1 MDSPDKRKLLN
12 KALKGFIILNL
23 VLAAAFFIP
32 AYTINYINA
41 WVFIIIFSGFVLFNS
56 IYFFKKDEKLLER
69 RLHGGP
75 AVEKEKSQKIIQV
88 CIRVLFPSMMITCGL
103 DKHFMLSNVPLFLSI
118 ISFLLIIVGFAI
130 VFFVFKEN
138 TFTSSSITVH
148 ENQNVIS
155 TGPYAVVR
163 HPMYS
168 GAAILCLC
176 APIALGSYY
185 ALIFGFMMI
194 LVYISRLLNEEKYL
208 TKNLAGYREYVEKVK
223 YRLIPHIW

>member
-41 WVFIIIFSGFVLFNS
+41 WVFIIIFSGFVLFNI

-88 CIRVLFPSMMITCGL
+88 CIRVFFPSMLVTCGL
-103 DKHFMLSNVPLFLSI
+103 DKHFMWSDVPLFLSI
-118 ISFLLIIVGFAI
+118 ISFFLIIAGFAI

-176 APIALGSYY
+176 TPIALGSYY

-208 TKNLAGYREYVEKVK
+208 MKNLAGYKDYVEKVK
-223 YRLIPHIW
+223 YKLIPHIW